1 MVDEQGDVIMGKRN
15 FLDRLFPPRYD
26 FYGMLSEQ
34 AAITAQ
40 GVSTLLAWLEDPAP
54 ENYARLIKLAVQA
67 DKVRMDMEEKLIEAF
82 TTPFDRQDIYH
93 LSVQM
98 DRIIE
103 YSRTTMQSIKEYE
116 VTVDHFIIA
125 MVRELAAGTV
135 TLARA
140 VALLGQRPIDVKC
153 QIQIIR
159 LSLDA
164 VEENYRRG
172 MAAAFKK
179 SDVMGAIKY
188 HDVKCQIRDAAYF
201 LRYSADI
208 LHRIVVRLV

>member
-1 MVDEQGDVIMGKRN
+1 MMRRKS

-54 ENYARLIKLAVQA
+54 ENYERLLRLTAQV
-67 DKVRMDMEEKLIEAF
+67 DEVRMDMEEKLIEAF

-103 YSRTTMQSIKEYE
+103 YSRTTMQSVKEYE

-125 MVRELAAGTV
+125 MVRELAEGTV
-135 TLARA
+135 ILARA
-140 VALLGQRPIDVKC
+140 VALLGQKPIEVKG
-153 QIQIIR
+153 QIQKIR
-159 LSLDA
+159 LKLDA
-164 VEENYRRG
+164 VEENYRQG

-179 SDVMGAIKY
+179 PDVMGAIKY
-188 HDVKCQIRDAAYF
+188 HDIKCQIRDAAYF

-208 LHRIVVRLV
+208 LHRIVVRLA